1 MTNNEKFAAGLS
13 RLNGTAGASQ
23 LRQALAGGQPAP
35 RTRSSL
41 DALRPSA
48 PAPVQRTAEAV
59 QPVVATEV
67 AKQLAAKVKPEV
79 QKVVRE
85 ELTKQT
91 LRQASRAE
99 APVTIGSSA
108 SQLRANLSVG
118 AQSVSTEL
126 RDSLA
131 PKSVADSGLVKQIV
145 PETKVIPVTV
155 AQRNSLLKKKLG
167 VFDVPSGTLGERLGL
182 PF

>member
-1 MTNNEKFAAGLS
+1 
-13 RLNGTAGASQ
+13 
-23 LRQALAGGQPAP
+23 
-35 RTRSSL
+35 
-41 DALRPSA
+41 
-48 PAPVQRTAEAV
+48 
-59 QPVVATEV
+59 
-67 AKQLAAKVKPEV
+67 
-79 QKVVRE
+79 
-85 ELTKQT
+85 
-91 LRQASRAE
+91 
-99 APVTIGSSA
+99 
-108 SQLRANLSVG
+108 VG